1 MEKQVVETS
10 DAPRVIIDVKGSLV
24 VKGSIESEVST
35 RSDPNN
41 NVLEKTDDEVRV
53 NCPSN
58 CILRAPQGAE
68 LEIIHAGSTVT
79 IKGFEGQITVRDVT
93 GDLTMKEV
101 GSVNVGTVRGNLL
114 IKRAEGD
121 LIIDKVGGNLL
132 AKDIEG
138 EFQVSDH
145 VGGNLTLYDVEGDA
159 SAKANGN
166 ITLRLDPVLGQKFN
180 FHSSGNIVCRLSQ
193 DASLKVNIEK
203 AASVKFKLQDED
215 VPTNPK
221 TPFQITLGE
230 GDADLTLSA
239 GGNVVLATEFSEWDV
254 MSDFGR
260 AKAHEFENMAEEIS
274 QQVAQ
279 QIESQME
286 FMESQ
291 MEAQLEN
298 LSASFGGV
306 GLSPEAAERIS
317 RRAKEASARATART
331 QEKMK
336 RAQEKIQRKIEAA
349 QRRSER
355 KARSHQKHAS
365 HQDRR
370 AWSFDWSGGR
380 THQEPPAS
388 PVSDQERL
396 LILKMLEENKI
407 SVEEAENLLAALEG

>member
-24 VKGSIESEVST
+24 VKGSIESEVSI
-35 RSDPNN
+35 RNDSNGN
-41 NVLEKTDDEVRV
+41 ILEKTDDEVRV

-68 LEIIHAGSTVT
+68 LEIIHAGSGVT
-79 IKGFEGQITVRDVT
+79 IKGMDGQLTIQEVS

-101 GSVNVGTVRGNLL
+101 GSVTVGTVRGNL
-114 IKRAEGD
+114 IVKRAEGD
-121 LIIDKVGGNLL
+121 LIIDKVGGNLI

-138 EFQVSDH
+138 KLQVADSVH
-145 VGGNLTLYDVEGDA
+145 GNLTLYEVEGDA

-166 ITLRLDPVLGQKFN
+166 ITLRLDPVLGQKFD
-180 FHSSGNIVCRLSQ
+180 FRASGNIICRLSQ
-193 DASLKVNIEK
+193 DASVTVDIDK
-203 AASVKFKLQDED
+203 AASVRFRLQDENI
-215 VPTNPK
+215 PTNPK
-221 TPFQITLGE
+221 TPVQITLGE
-230 GDADLTLSA
+230 GDSDLRLSA
-239 GGNVVLATEFSEWDV
+239 GGNVVLATEVSEWDV
-254 MSDFGR
+254 MSDFGQ
-260 AKAHEFENMAEEIS
+260 AKADEFENMAEEIS

-279 QIESQME
+279 QIQSQME

-298 LSASFGGV
+298 LSASFGGA

-380 THQEPPAS
+380 TPQEPPAS

-407 SVEEAENLLAALEG
+407 SIEEAENLLSALEG